1 LSTTITNEQVEQ
13 VLTALGEDGLLN
25 FHIAWDKN
33 GVGYFEYTELS
44 HDLITASKDT
54 IQSIT
59 DYANSITVIN

>member
-1 LSTTITNEQVEQ
+1 MSTTITNTQVEQ

-33 GVGYFEYTELS
+33 GVGYYEYTELA
-44 HDLITASKDT
+44 HDLITASPET

-59 DYANSITVIN
+59 DYANSITVSN